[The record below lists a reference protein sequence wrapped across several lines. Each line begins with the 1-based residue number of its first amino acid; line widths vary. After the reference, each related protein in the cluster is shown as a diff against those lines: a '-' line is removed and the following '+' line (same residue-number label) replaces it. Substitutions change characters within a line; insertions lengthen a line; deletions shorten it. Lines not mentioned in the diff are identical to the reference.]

1 MQNMLRFLL
10 SCFWLSSSVVAH
22 TKNAANYQLRRREGM
37 SQAIQEE
44 RRELQRLIPSF
55 SADDEALVK
64 ATMPSLTLLMRGLPG
79 EKLGDKAYDVI
90 QTAMQDYLRKAF
102 EDFFAPQYDFRRVA
116 VQVNNDEPFKA
127 RGLSGGNAVTIETIL
142 TFYDQD
148 YEPDDAFEFDLGRQ
162 RLQNQPSFRASDLV
176 ATPVPKPRMASN
188 NASPSDL
195 ELQLAAGHVW
205 NDLSSFKN
213 HLLVAATIE
222 NISAFNGILE
232 VESEETWPTNAQDV
246 EIVVGDNK
254 DKDKDKKDDK
264 VPKPPK
270 NPSKGSDLNIAAA
283 NSAVNDN
290 GRERLN
296 PLYPSLIV
304 GISVFLFTIIV
315 LGYRRHKVRQRG
327 GDPSFFGYEKQKDNV
342 MIHVINDTSTL
353 QGDEEIEVE
362 DTLYTSSP
370 ESSPNRKRDRRRKE
384 RDLDRAYAT
393 SCLKPP
399 GFSSPPAPSTQTSS
413 DEDDEEDEIQGTSSK
428 TCFKR
433 LSRRKTKQRSLG
445 EQDSMTS
452 YSYDSRGRP
461 RRVDLNAEYDD
472 AAWRNPAQ
480 LHQEGTLDNGDMTKQ
495 ERKRFSKYVQSGMS
509 IEEASAQIMTERA
522 YQQRSQP
529 TPSVGTGEYTAS
541 TNNEAVQS
549 SPLDCFGADGVC
561 GGDATSSQTQS
572 YMSLGDSNF
581 DPNVHLEGGARAMI
595 ITDASSYGGS
605 YDDEDFDR
613 ALADAE
619 TDYY

>member
-1 MQNMLRFLL
+1 
-10 SCFWLSSSVVAH
+10 
-22 TKNAANYQLRRREGM
+22 
-37 SQAIQEE
+37 
-44 RRELQRLIPSF
+44 
-55 SADDEALVK
+55 
-64 ATMPSLTLLMRGLPG
+64 
-79 EKLGDKAYDVI
+79 
-90 QTAMQDYLRKAF
+90 
-102 EDFFAPQYDFRRVA
+102 
-116 VQVNNDEPFKA
+116 
-127 RGLSGGNAVTIETIL
+127 
-142 TFYDQD
+142 
-148 YEPDDAFEFDLGRQ
+148 
-162 RLQNQPSFRASDLV
+162 
-176 ATPVPKPRMASN
+176 
-188 NASPSDL
+188 
-195 ELQLAAGHVW
+195 
-205 NDLSSFKN
+205 
-213 HLLVAATIE
+213 
-222 NISAFNGILE
+222 
-232 VESEETWPTNAQDV
+232 
-246 EIVVGDNK
+246 
-254 DKDKDKKDDK
+254 
-264 VPKPPK
+264 
-270 NPSKGSDLNIAAA
+270 
-283 NSAVNDN
+283 
-290 GRERLN
+290 
-296 PLYPSLIV
+296 
-304 GISVFLFTIIV
+304 
-315 LGYRRHKVRQRG
+315 
-327 GDPSFFGYEKQKDNV
+327 

-370 ESSPNRKRDRRRKE
+370 ESSPNRKRDRRREE

-461 RRVDLNAEYDD
+461 RRVDLNAQYDD

-480 LHQEGTLDNGDMTKQ
+480 LHQEGTLDNGDMTKI
-495 ERKRFSKYVQSGMS
+495 ERKRFSKYVQSGLS

-613 ALADAE
+613 ALADADADAE